1 MKNLFLTKTR
11 WLVTIIL
18 LTALGIGN
26 AWGEEITYT
35 FSSKSWAASPANWT
49 SNTDGS
55 SFESSGSA
63 RGVANNGVNGACTSP
78 ITFANVSSISI
89 VASSNKTGGKVAIKI
104 GDTQIAN
111 KSIAKSDN
119 ATYTY
124 NSSDYPSIANL
135 SGNVQ
140 IVVTKPT
147 SKSVWVKSITITYSA
162 APAYTVG
169 WTIDPAEG
177 GTLSTTSGT
186 STTVTP
192 NSAYTYGAPAY
203 TVTTGSATVSQNT
216 NTFTATPTSDC
227 TIRINMIEKPKYT
240 VTFHNAAGSAPSPVT
255 QASAGAEVSIPS
267 ADACDGWT
275 FVGWKIGSAQS
286 STTSDPT
293 GSGYITSASYT
304 PTGNI
309 DAYAVFSKTEGGGG
323 AVVDE
328 MTPSAI
334 SNPSS
339 YEDWSGK
346 SLTSSAVYAGQTT
359 GGNNYI
365 QMRTTNSNSG
375 IVMTTSGGNVT
386 HIEVTWNSTTTSGRT
401 LNIYGKNSAYEY
413 ASDLYDVKK
422 QGTLIGSIKYE
433 TSTELNIDD
442 DYAYIGVRS
451 SSSALYLDQIDFT
464 IGGGG
469 TTTWRSDPPCSSAT
483 LDHIAISTP
492 PTTTN
497 YLVGQV
503 FSSAGAVVTAY
514 YDDDSHREVTA
525 SWTPTTPLTAGTGQ
539 TATASYT
546 EGGVTKTATTTIN
559 VYAVTLLKKDET
571 GVTISSDPPT
581 VSCSVAALSASETGN
596 KYTFKEWQ
604 ISGASLDDAS
614 SLTPNI
620 INVTG
625 AVTVTAV
632 YYKPITVTWHVPSG
646 VFSGPSTYSR
656 GWSAILPAS
665 NPDPGE
671 YGCDGKVFY
680 GWSRTS
686 DYSSDDTAPTDI
698 VESGDALT
706 TDEHF
711 YAVFADKEG
720 EGTAPEWTK
729 TALGS
734 VTAGTYLICT
744 TNGKPFN
751 GTISSGH
758 GQPTT
763 GAFSSANWA
772 LEVFNEDAPIEAK
785 EITFSTNGSGWKMYV
800 EGSGYLYATKASS
813 GGFSYQN
820 DAGEE
825 YWSAASSAWKYS
837 KNYSGN
843 NAYLRVYSSTFR
855 TYNSSNGGD
864 AGIVLLKKT
873 AAGSPATYSKFSTS
887 CSCEGFSFHTG
898 TGTDESVKTTN
909 TRLCFTQV
917 DASTTWK
924 IDNYTIPSATKFF
937 VGWQDEFVNSLGTS
951 SRSSVQTWAAE
962 MYFEYSKNYGDGWR
976 KTVGAATGAVGTL
989 RIWSDNSWNNCHVGF
1004 DPNGYIFKL
1013 GSTNLEMHDA
1023 TSGLDGAQY
1032 KETDVV
1038 TLTSSDISSNY
1049 QVNLYTGS
1057 AGGVACD
1064 NSVSKAMTTMGVKSG
1079 SGDSW
1084 RGTSVDAGTDTN
1096 TKGFF
1101 RIDLAQTHTDT
1112 KNWNAHWVPCYELT
1126 FNLKGGSGTIATTPA
1141 YVSCEGDAAART
1153 VTIPNT
1159 APTKSGYRFMGWSDT
1174 DGGGVNYAA
1183 GSTHNVTL
1191 SENKTVYAVWKQE
1204 FTVTYAYA
1212 GGSGSCA
1219 GGSYIEGE
1227 TVTVCASTPT
1237 KDGST
1242 FKGWSYSP
1250 SVTVT
1255 AGTFPMPASNVTV
1268 TATWQDTEYTLTHY
1282 GNNYTNTEGRTRIKS
1297 GDTPLTLNY
1306 TCTGT
1311 YGFPSDVTISGGGK
1325 GTWTKDTHYT
1335 WTVAGNKQSARL
1347 VINETTITADVAI
1360 TITMSTLYTVTFV
1373 HHSKGTYSDGST
1385 EWSVRSDENV
1395 ITLPTVTDVSCG
1407 FYDTFEGW
1415 IASGSEYNESTSKP
1429 ATVYAG
1435 GSSYTVTGNVTLRA
1449 LYSKCEGAGGSVYRK
1464 VTAIG
1469 DVTDGTYILVSNNST
1484 TPYVYS
1490 GHTDSKDYGN
1500 IVSGLTNDG
1509 DDYSSTLPSGAVPVT
1524 IAKGTETH
1532 SSHFTIKNGT
1542 KYFKAGTDIAL
1553 QDTESWWQLTDGSK
1567 VNSKACPAGA
1577 LQPVS
1582 ATTYVMQEYN
1592 SNRFKTYQNTQS
1604 YYVFLYKLIDKCT
1617 KYYATNP
1624 SCVKPTGVHI
1634 VYNANTGDATMSCNN
1649 HNRTYKV
1656 QDEVNQYPKL
1666 ASAYSFCTDA
1676 TRDGYT
1682 LVGWNTQ
1689 TNGLGTTYEL
1699 GTNYSNLPV
1708 SGELDGEN
1716 WVTLN
1721 LYAMWAPAV
1730 SFDLGNATSGTGV
1743 PAVVEAD
1750 GGFML
1755 PTPTN
1760 EQLGTIPCSYSF
1772 YGWSESSVVATTSKP
1787 ALFMPGTK
1795 YTGVARTLY
1804 AVYRKS
1810 EGGVNPDL
1818 FSLSYM
1824 YNSTKYYVAA
1834 PTGITTA
1841 PSTWNNDKAAKFS
1854 ASTNAED
1861 AVAFGMKTNADYPEF
1876 KEIYWVYDGVE
1887 EEKAY
1892 LSYSSGANITFKN
1905 AEDTYYLKWTITG
1918 TTTLT
1923 FLHSEGRY
1931 LSGNGTE
1938 IGCPSSAGVIS
1949 FTKEEASATT
1959 YTYATNPNCS
1969 TKATLTFVTNG
1980 GTLNYPDTYTS
1991 SNYEDLD
1998 VPTTV
2003 KLPTA
2008 TFAGE
2013 WEFEGWR
2020 KGSAVPSQSEPVSGA
2035 NFYEVTLNTTTY
2047 TADVAGETI
2056 FYAVY
2061 SKTINEKPF
2070 DPNNEGTYKLFAIM
2084 ADGTK
2089 KYMPTWDGTRKT
2101 LSPVTNCAATGD
2113 YTITPGTGEHAGQYK
2128 ITHGNYTLGVVG
2140 ESDTQFKDVADTWWD
2155 IENSTSNKGT
2165 WRIKVHGSSTRCLA
2179 LSGTGSFS
2187 NTIISGFVNNP
2198 SQPGYRDMEIGECIY
2213 TEYTSTPENI
2223 PYITITGSPVKITS
2237 TNSERVYAPTKLHIE
2252 AHNFSTTRTIHFDAT
2267 NGFATNPASVTT
2279 GANGAYSGDIE
2290 IYYQP
2295 TTDGDGSIVS
2305 SVLTAS
2311 QIAGPAAEKVSQT
2324 FSAIR
2329 GRNMPANFVIAAKVG
2344 EQWYAMPDD
2353 CRSSG
2358 TPAGVPIE
2366 VNDPN
2371 APTAA
2376 SLVPH
2381 NVEWRLSDVVNSNS
2395 RPKDKVYFYEPNSTN
2410 DYTLYAGAA
2419 PSIQTNAQLSNV
2431 TGGNSNNY
2439 EWGLTTTD
2447 LCAYTISNANVGK
2460 NISINTSGNFGTHAA
2475 NIASS
2480 TLYLLPI
2487 TAYYETAQ
2495 MQVLEWKAN
2504 SIVIMYTGTQ
2514 TTATT
2519 KVGDN
2524 SASSAQTLSSQ
2535 KLTHGI
2541 YELTTSQAL
2550 TANAGQPLKVSFGG
2564 GAEIAIVTIPII
2576 INSAVTAN
2584 ADHASEDVIIVSG
2597 GKLTA
2602 AATKYNF
2609 RNIYVYGGGKLKIA
2623 SGSQLGVNNIIL
2635 RAGGVTTNGSGGS
2648 ATYAYVYPQVE
2659 LGGTLSST
2667 QTNIKY
2673 EYVTDY
2679 DHWYHLC
2686 LPFNATLTSI
2696 HYPQEYYGSNVRA
2709 DNSGSW
2715 IIKRYD
2721 GATRATGDYNAWKD
2735 IENDSP
2741 AKTEVT
2747 AGVGYIFWGAPK
2759 KVIIGGDQQRQA
2771 WGIQR
2776 MTMSVAADAAKTA
2789 ENADK
2794 NVSVA
2799 AHSGAGSVN
2808 DKGWNLVGNPY
2819 MVDLTAFSSD
2829 NLKQGQLVHSDAVPW
2844 DGKWKNDGTGTR
2856 YVTIP
2861 DNHFDTY
2868 EAKTTA
2874 TASGAGD
2881 FMPGRVFFV
2890 QIEKGTTLTFEATNR
2905 AALAPAWHRNAEAEQ
2920 PVDVETGIVMSS
2932 ETLADEVN
2940 FWIKDGKTE
2949 AYEFNAD
2956 YPKTPNKTSFNIY
2969 GVHQSGNLSWVAISP
2984 AIAEG
2989 DMAIGYQVPAAGDYT
3004 LSLSEKYI
3012 AEEIE
3017 SVFVTDHGVSP
3028 ELTTDLMVNTYTF
3041 TVHQAETNNER
3052 FTVSIKVREKN
3063 NTATDIGN
3071 STADTHAVKFIRDD
3085 KMYILRNGLL
3095 YDATGKRVN
3104 WINK

>member
-1 MKNLFLTKTR
+1 MWGVENETHDFTQTLSQL
-11 WLVTIIL
+11 LNNNASIADVTV
-18 LTALGIGN
+18 T
-26 AWGEEITYT
+26 EQSYT
-35 FSSKSWAASPANWT
+35 VKSVIVTVNYNKKAGGATVSVKVGGT
-49 SNTDGS
+49 T
-55 SFESSGSA
+55 FGSA
-63 RGVANNGVNGACTSP
+63 QTINSDTTTTFTYNGAS
-78 ITFANVSSISI
+78 AVKGQVVVSSVNNCGSG
-89 VASSNKTGGKVAIKI
+89 TGKGTFKI
-104 GDTQIAN
+104 T
-111 KSIAKSDN
+111 
-119 ATYTY
+119 
-124 NSSDYPSIANL
+124 
-135 SGNVQ
+135 NVRL
-140 IVVTKPT
+140 VEGPA
-147 SKSVWVKSITITYSA
+147 A
-162 APAYTVG
+162 APAYTITATRNNDSYGTVKVSG
-169 WTIDPAEG
+169 TTITATPAAG
-177 GTLSTTSGT
+177 YRVMAGNDGYTVTSGT
-186 STTVTP
+186 ATVVNNGDNTFTVTP
-192 NSAYTYGAPAY
+192 SSNCTVQINFEAIPTY
-203 TVTTGSATVSQNT
+203 TVTLKDDGDT
-216 NTFTATPTSDC
+216 
-227 TIRINMIEKPKYT
+227 R
-240 VTFHNAAGSAPSPVT
+240 T
-255 QASAGAEVSIPS
+255 QASAGASVTLP
-267 ADACDGWT
+267 ARAGCAGYTFAGWT
-275 FVGWKIGSAQS
+275 KTWVTDQTEW
-286 STTSDPT
+286 TTTAPT
-293 GSGYITSASYT
+293 IIPAGSYT
-304 PTGNI
+304 PAADENLYPVYT
-309 DAYAVFSKTEGGGG
+309 KEEGGGEPVETKTQTFQYDTWTKG
-323 AVVDE
+323 GSSTDK
-328 MTPSAI
+328 
-334 SNPSS
+334 SS
-339 YEDWSGK
+339 YRLFHNGGYVESASDVDFSKLSKVIVYGGTFGGTSYNGISIKKADGTLWKNATVSGTSQTGTNTITGGESLTGSSKLRVYSTCGK
-346 SLTSSAVYAGQTT
+346 SSS
-359 GGNNYI
+359 N
-365 QMRTTNSNSG
+365 
-375 IVMTTSGGNVT
+375 
-386 HIEVTWNSTTTSGRT
+386 
-401 LNIYGKNSAYEY
+401 
-413 ASDLYDVKK
+413 
-422 QGTLIGSIKYE
+422 
-433 TSTELNIDD
+433 
-442 DYAYIGVRS
+442 GVRIS
-451 SSSALYLDQIDFT
+451 KVEVYT
-464 IGGGG
+464 MEGG
-469 TTTWRSDPPCSSAT
+469 TTTYYISEANCCSLQAAT
-483 LDHIAISTP
+483 S
-492 PTTTN
+492 
-497 YLVGQV
+497 VR
-503 FSSAGAVVTAY
+503 VT
-514 YDDDSHREVTA
+514 
-525 SWTPTTPLTAGTGQ
+525 
-539 TATASYT
+539 
-546 EGGVTKTATTTIN
+546 
-559 VYAVTLLKKDET
+559 
-571 GVTISSDPPT
+571 
-581 VSCSVAALSASETGN
+581 SVAATSVTLGWTAPSSTTGITKLQVVDGNGTVKVDNLAANATSATVTGLTECESYSFHIVSVGSSCNVSSASVPAQP
-596 KYTFKEWQ
+596 Y
-604 ISGASLDDAS
+604 SGAK
-614 SLTPNI
+614 
-620 INVTG
+620 
-625 AVTVTAV
+625 TVT
-632 YYKPITVTWHVPSG
+632 YNYH
-646 VFSGPSTYSR
+646 
-656 GWSAILPAS
+656 
-665 NPDPGE
+665 
-671 YGCDGKVFY
+671 
-680 GWSRTS
+680 
-686 DYSSDDTAPTDI
+686 
-698 VESGDALT
+698 
-706 TDEHF
+706 
-711 YAVFADKEG
+711 EG
-720 EGTAPEWTK
+720 EGT
-729 TALGS
+729 
-734 VTAGTYLICT
+734 
-744 TNGKPFN
+744 
-751 GTISSGH
+751 
-758 GQPTT
+758 
-763 GAFSSANWA
+763 
-772 LEVFNEDAPIEAK
+772 
-785 EITFSTNGSGWKMYV
+785 
-800 EGSGYLYATKASS
+800 
-813 GGFSYQN
+813 
-820 DAGEE
+820 
-825 YWSAASSAWKYS
+825 
-837 KNYSGN
+837 
-843 NAYLRVYSSTFR
+843 
-855 TYNSSNGGD
+855 
-864 AGIVLLKKT
+864 
-873 AAGSPATYSKFSTS
+873 GSPASFTTD
-887 CSCEGFSFHTG
+887 CSHT
-898 TGTDESVKTTN
+898 
-909 TRLCFTQV
+909 
-917 DASTTWK
+917 STTLPTPTRA
-924 IDNYTIPSATKFF
+924 NYRF
-937 VGWQDEFVNSLGTS
+937 
-951 SRSSVQTWAAE
+951 
-962 MYFEYSKNYGDGWR
+962 DGWYTSASGGTR
-976 KTVGAATGAVGTL
+976 KGGGGDSYT
-989 RIWSDNSWNNCHVGF
+989 
-1004 DPNGYIFKL
+1004 P
-1013 GSTNLEMHDA
+1013 DA
-1023 TSGLDGAQY
+1023 TIELHAQW
-1032 KETDVV
+1032 TRV
-1038 TLTSSDISSNY
+1038 
-1049 QVNLYTGS
+1049 YT
-1057 AGGVACD
+1057 
-1064 NSVSKAMTTMGVKSG
+1064 VSY
-1079 SGDSW
+1079 D
-1084 RGTSVDAGTDTN
+1084 
-1096 TKGFF
+1096 
-1101 RIDLAQTHTDT
+1101 
-1112 KNWNAHWVPCYELT
+1112 
-1126 FNLKGGSGTIATTPA
+1126 
-1141 YVSCEGDAAART
+1141 
-1153 VTIPNT
+1153 
-1159 APTKSGYRFMGWSDT
+1159 
-1174 DGGGVNYAA
+1174 
-1183 GSTHNVTL
+1183 
-1191 SENKTVYAVWKQE
+1191 
-1204 FTVTYAYA
+1204 YA
-1212 GGSGSCA
+1212 GGSGSCVA
-1219 GGSYIEGE
+1219 GGPYAEGE

-1255 AGTFPMPASNVTV
+1255 AGTFPMPASNVTI

-1282 GNNYTNTEGRTRIKS
+1282 GSNYTNTENQTRIKS

-1415 IASGSEYNESTSKP
+1415 ITGSEYAESSDKP

-1435 GSSYTVTGNVTLRA
+1435 GSSYTVMGDVTLRA

-1469 DVTDGTYILVSNNST
+1469 DVTNGTYILVSNNST

-1490 GHTDSKDYGN
+1490 GHTGSNNYGD
-1500 IVSGLTNDG
+1500 IVSGLINDG

-1532 SSHFTIKNGT
+1532 ISHFTIKNGT
-1542 KYFKAGTDIAL
+1542 KYFKAGSDIAL

-1567 VNSKACPAGA
+1567 VSSKACPAGA
-1577 LQPVS
+1577 LQPVNS
-1582 ATTYVMQEYN
+1582 PTYVMQEYS
-1592 SNRFKTYQNTQS
+1592 SNRFKTYTNTQS

-1634 VYNANTGDATMSCNN
+1634 TYNANGGEMTCSNQN
-1649 HNRTYKV
+1649 KTYKV
-1656 QDEVNQYPKL
+1656 VDAENQYPQL
-1666 ASAYSFCTDA
+1666 ASVQDFCTNA
-1676 TRDGYT
+1676 TRTGYT

-1689 TNGLGTTYEL
+1689 ANGLGTTY
-1699 GTNYSNLPV
+1699 NINQHYYNLPV
-1708 SGELDGEN
+1708 SGELGGDN

-1730 SFDLGNATSGTGV
+1730 SFNLGNATGGTGV

-1755 PTPTN
+1755 PAPTDK
-1760 EQLGTIPCSYSF
+1760 QLGVIPCGYSF
-1772 YGWSESSVVATTSKP
+1772 YGWSESSVVATNTKP

-1795 YTGVARTLY
+1795 YTGGARTLY

-1841 PSTWNNDKAAKFS
+1841 PSTWNYDKAAKFS
-1854 ASTNAED
+1854 ASTNEED
-1861 AVAFGMKTNADYPEF
+1861 AVAFGMKTNADYSEY
-1876 KEIYWVYDGVE
+1876 KEIYWVYDGDE

-1892 LSYSSGANITFKN
+1892 LSYDGGANITFKN
-1905 AEDTYYLKWTITG
+1905 EEDTYYLKWTITG

-1931 LSGNGTE
+1931 LSGDGTE
-1938 IGCPSSAGVIS
+1938 IGCPSSAVVIS

-1959 YTYATNPNCS
+1959 YTYATNPNCF

-2089 KYMPTWDGTRKT
+2089 KYMPTWDGTQKT

-2140 ESDTQFKDVADTWWD
+2140 ESDTQFKNVADTWWD

-2165 WRIKVHGSSTRCLA
+2165 WRIKVHGSSERA
-2179 LSGTGSFS
+2179 MYYNGSFFG
-2187 NTIISGFVNNP
+2187 NYKINELNRPGQT
-2198 SQPGYRDMEIGECIY
+2198 GYRDMEIGECIY

-2237 TNSERVYAPTKLHIE
+2237 TNGERVYAPTKLHIE
-2252 AHNFSTTRTIHFDAT
+2252 AHNFSTTRTIHFAAT
-2267 NGFATNPASVTT
+2267 NGFATNPASVNT
-2279 GANGAYSGDIE
+2279 GANGAYSGDID

-2295 TTDGDGSIVS
+2295 TSDGDGSIVS

-2311 QIAGPAAEKVSQT
+2311 QTAGPAAEKVSQT

-2410 DYTLYAGAA
+2410 NYTLYAGAA

-2447 LCAYTISNANVGK
+2447 LCAYTISNDNVGK

-2504 SIVIMYTGTQ
+2504 SVVIMYTGTQ
-2514 TTATT
+2514 ATATT

-2576 INSAVTAN
+2576 INSAITAN

-2609 RNIYVYGGGKLKIA
+2609 RNIYVYGGGKLKMA
-2623 SGSQLGVNNIIL
+2623 SESQLGVNNIIL

-2686 LPFNATLTSI
+2686 LPFNALTSTI
-2696 HYPQEYYGSNVRA
+2696 QYPQEYYGSNVAA
-2709 DNSGSW
+2709 DNHGSW
-2715 IIKRYD
+2715 VIKRYD
-2721 GATRATGDYNAWKD
+2721 GATRATGNYDAWVD
-2735 IENDSP
+2735 IESNGEP
-2741 AKTEVT
+2741 TPTTVT
-2747 AGVGYIFWGAPK
+2747 AGHGYIFWGAPK
-2759 KVIIGGDQQRQA
+2759 KVSVGGGTATRQT

-2819 MVDLTAFSSD
+2819 MVNLTAFSSD

-2905 AALAPAWHRNAEAEQ
+2905 AALAPAWYRNTEAEQ

-2940 FWIKDGKTE
+2940 FWIKDSKTE

-2956 YPKTPNKTSFNIY
+2956 YPKTPNKTNFNIY

-3052 FTVSIKVREKN
+3052 FTVSIKVREEDN
-3063 NTATDIGN
+3063 IATDIGN
-3071 STADTHAVKFIRDD
+3071 STVDTHAVKFIRDD

-3104 WINK
+3104 VINK